1 MLDFIFQLKKR
12 IFKMIKR
19 LFLGTTEVNFINV
32 GKTFYKFFIV
42 EVILFVSVITLSLF
56 GLLNVNLSVDFTGGT
71 TYQLDAEYTDTDIE
85 EVMSSNLLDVSR
97 YQTFDNSNSIIFR
110 ATENTQ
116 EKETEFLFYLSNKF
130 QVPDEEIDFQRVGPT
145 FGEEITEKGLQALII
160 FLSLVV
166 LLISYRYE
174 FKYSLIALVALTHDL
189 LLVFCIYVLLGLEI
203 TPSTVIALLTILGYS
218 LYDTVILF
226 DKLKDSIK
234 TSKFSYLSVESLNK
248 TFNEVLM
255 RSLNTSITSAIPI
268 ASILFLGNYLG
279 LSGTL
284 TDFALPLFIGILSG
298 TYSSIFVTVPFLSK
312 IINN

>member
-1 MLDFIFQLKKR
+1 MIKKLFIGSTDIDFLKVGRLFYRIFIIEALIFIAVFIF
-12 IFKMIKR
+12 
-19 LFLGTTEVNFINV
+19 
-32 GKTFYKFFIV
+32 
-42 EVILFVSVITLSLF
+42 SLT
-56 GLLNVNLSVDFTGGT
+56 GILNVNLSVDFTGGT
-71 TYQLDAEYTDTDIE
+71 TYQFEANYDDTDID
-85 EVMSSNLLDVSR
+85 EVMASSILDVSR
-97 YQTFDNSNSIIFR
+97 YQTFENSNSLIFR

-116 EKETEFLFYLSNKF
+116 DKETEFLFYLSNKF
-130 QVPDEEIDFQRVGPT
+130 DIPDADIDFQRVGPT
-145 FGEEITEKGLQALII
+145 FGDEITTKGIQALII

-174 FKYSLIALVALTHDL
+174 FKYSLIALIALTHDL
-189 LLVFCIYVLLGLEI
+189 LLVFSIYVLLGLEI

-226 DKLKDSIK
+226 DKLNDSIK
-234 TSKFSYLSVESLNK
+234 SSKYSYLTDGSLNK

-284 TDFALPLFIGILSG
+284 SDFALPLFIGILSG
-298 TYSSIFVTVPFLSK
+298 TYSSIFVTVPFLAK
-312 IINN
+312 IINK

>member
-1 MLDFIFQLKKR
+1 
-12 IFKMIKR
+12 MIKR

-71 TYQLDAEYTDTDIE
+71 TYQLDTEYTDTDIE

>member
-1 MLDFIFQLKKR
+1 
-12 IFKMIKR
+12 MIKK
-19 LFLGTTEVNFINV
+19 LFIGSTDIDFLKV
-32 GKTFYKFFIV
+32 GKLFYKIFIV
-42 EVILFVSVITLSLF
+42 EVIIFITVGVLSLT
-56 GLLNVNLSVDFTGGT
+56 GIMNVNLSVDFTGGT
-71 TYQLDAEYTDTDIE
+71 TYQFEASYTDSDIDQ
-85 EVMSSNLLDVSR
+85 VMKSEILDVSR
-97 YQTFDNSNSIIFR
+97 YQTFENSDSIIFR

-116 EKETEFLFYLSNKF
+116 DKETEFLFYLSNKF
-130 QVPDEEIDFQRVGPT
+130 NIPDKNIDFQRVGPT
-145 FGEEITEKGLQALII
+145 FGDEITTKGIQALFI
-160 FLSLVV
+160 FLTLVV

-174 FKYSLIALVALTHDL
+174 FKYSLIALIALTHDL
-189 LLVFCIYVLLGLEI
+189 LLVFSIYVLAGLEI

-226 DKLKDSIK
+226 DKLNDSIK
-234 TSKFSYLSVESLNK
+234 TSKFSYLSVDSLNK

-284 TDFALPLFIGILSG
+284 SDFALPLFIGILSG

-312 IINN
+312 IINK

>member
-1 MLDFIFQLKKR
+1 MF
-12 IFKMIKR
+12 KR

-85 EVMSSNLLDVSR
+85 EVMNSNLLDVSR

-110 ATENTQ
+110 ATENPQ

-130 QVPDEEIDFQRVGPT
+130 EVPDEEIDFQRVGPT

>member
-1 MLDFIFQLKKR
+1 
-12 IFKMIKR
+12 MIKR

-42 EVILFVSVITLSLF
+42 EVILFVSVITLSLL

-71 TYQLDAEYTDTDIE
+71 TYQLDAEYTDIDIE
-85 EVMSSNLLDVSR
+85 EVMNSNLLDVSR

-130 QVPDEEIDFQRVGPT
+130 EVPDEEIDFQRVGPT

>member
-1 MLDFIFQLKKR
+1 
-12 IFKMIKR
+12 MIKR

-71 TYQLDAEYTDTDIE
+71 TYQLDAEYTDTDIA

>member
-1 MLDFIFQLKKR
+1 MIKKLFIGSTDIDFLKVGKLFYRIFIIEAIIFIAVFIF
-12 IFKMIKR
+12 
-19 LFLGTTEVNFINV
+19 
-32 GKTFYKFFIV
+32 
-42 EVILFVSVITLSLF
+42 SLT
-56 GLLNVNLSVDFTGGT
+56 GILNVNLSVDFTGGT
-71 TYQLDAEYTDTDIE
+71 TYQFEANYDDTEID
-85 EVMSSNLLDVSR
+85 EVMASSILDVSR
-97 YQTFDNSNSIIFR
+97 YQTFENSNSLIFR

-116 EKETEFLFYLSNKF
+116 DKETEFLFYLSNKF
-130 QVPDEEIDFQRVGPT
+130 DIPDADIDFQRVGPT
-145 FGEEITEKGLQALII
+145 FGDEITTKGIQALII

-174 FKYSLIALVALTHDL
+174 FKYSLIALIALTHDL
-189 LLVFCIYVLLGLEI
+189 LLVFSIYVLLGLEI

-226 DKLKDSIK
+226 DKLNDSIK
-234 TSKFSYLSVESLNK
+234 SSKYSYLTDGSLNK

-284 TDFALPLFIGILSG
+284 SDFALPLFIGILSG
-298 TYSSIFVTVPFLSK
+298 TYSSIFVTVPFLAK
-312 IINN
+312 IINK